1 MVREFWNTLQKSAA
15 LLFSLTALCGPASA
29 LAQESTLSLD
39 AVQPYSAEFEYFLQR
54 DDGVLERAGSWTDRV
69 TIDDG
74 LLTRT
79 VRRFTNEGVAD
90 LLRTVVVDKRSLA
103 PVRLQQRF
111 GQDLTNVY
119 QLEFSELTL
128 TQILIG
134 DASQPAR
141 VSVSELG
148 EPVVETGLQGLFALS
163 LPLESSGEVTVRSYL
178 PGAKP
183 EVVTR
188 VYHIVGQETLEVM
201 GQGMAAWRVEDRE
214 AQWTYWVRRAAP
226 YIVKVVH
233 PVPGNSMATSLLTGF
248 STQQAP

>member
-1 MVREFWNTLQKSAA
+1 MAREFWNTLHKTTA
-15 LLFSLTALCGPASA
+15 LLFSLAVLCGPASA
-29 LAQESTLSLD
+29 VAQQPALSLD
-39 AVQPYSAEFEYFLQR
+39 AVQPYSAEFEYFLER

-90 LLRTVVVDKRSLA
+90 LLRIVVVDKRSLA

-111 GQDLTNVY
+111 GQDLANVY
-119 QLEFSELTL
+119 QLEFAELTL

-148 EPVVETGLQGLFALS
+148 EAVVETGLQAVFALS
-163 LPLESSGEVTVRSYL
+163 LPLEMSDEVTVRSYL

-183 EVVTR
+183 EVISR
-188 VYHIVGQETLEVM
+188 VYHIVGEETVEVM
-201 GQGMAAWRVEDRE
+201 GQRMRAWRVEDRA
-214 AQWTYWVRRAAP
+214 AQWTYWVRRSAP
-226 YIVKVVH
+226 YVVKVVH
-233 PVPGNSMATSLLTGF
+233 PVPGNVMATSLLTGF
-248 STQQAP
+248 RIQQAP